1 MSALCTYLDNQSEN
15 DDAFVVSL
23 ADTSV
28 TEQNTKKVCLS
39 YFLNSCYICT
49 KQYITESSITHRTF
63 IWQRKQSSVD

>member
-28 TEQNTKKVCLS
+28 TEQNTKKVCMS
-39 YFLNSCYICT
+39 YFLNSCYICAP
-49 KQYITESSITHRTF
+49 Q
-63 IWQRKQSSVD
+63 

>member
-28 TEQNTKKVCLS
+28 TEQNIKKVCMSCL
-39 YFLNSCYICT
+39 LNSCYICAT
-49 KQYITESSITHRTF
+49 Q
-63 IWQRKQSSVD
+63 